1 MVGIFAL
8 ASSGIAGMQASLWCP
23 ESKYWQTV
31 REGCEFWGFIIP
43 QSRKTAYLQGFSQ
56 YVFILLTI
64 LLVLFSF
71 SLLHIGNKP
80 ELSHTLIC
88 FSYYLCRN
96 ISDSLYWAL
105 HFSATSFQELAACRI
120 ALKIINFILQQSR
133 ILELSLTI
141 LVFLWYH
148 NVILILFL
156 SSSGVWLACR
166 AALTALHFAA
176 WRSSWSGCAQ
186 QNSPWNFWTNISH
199 MVTFNLQET

>member
-1 MVGIFAL
+1 MSFEVL
-8 ASSGIAGMQASLWCP
+8 LSLKAGKLP
-23 ESKYWQTV
+23 ISKV
-31 REGCEFWGFIIP
+31 FPNMF
-43 QSRKTAYLQGFSQ
+43 LFFSQ
-56 YVFILLTI
+56 FCWYCFPFL
-64 LLVLFSF
+64 SF
-71 SLLHIGNKP
+71 MP

-105 HFSATSFQELAACRI
+105 HFSAPSFQELAACRI
-120 ALKIINFILQQSR
+120 ALKIINFILQQSC

-176 WRSSWSGCAQ
+176 WRSSWCGCAQ
-186 QNSPWNFWTNISH
+186 QNSPWNF
-199 MVTFNLQET
+199 